1 MSTPDPGVTPA
12 LRARRRLRFFVSGCF
27 ALVFLSASAQA
38 GITFVQFGQVNPGDV
53 VTATEAGGVTTLST
67 AGNADGGGVSIPILI
82 TNFNGT
88 PGVTIPAF
96 ETFVDVHSAAGA
108 LTLGPLNVQQFVGTV
123 QITSGIG
130 GTGTNFLTATF
141 TDSSAPGVVA
151 GITGGTQAQL
161 QATGPPNHLLLT
173 SDFAT
178 LFNPTAMT
186 IGFSNV
192 NPSVSTTDSSF
203 SSFTAQ
209 NAATI
214 SANVFVVPEPA
225 SLALLG
231 IGMTG
236 FVAFRRFFKRT
247 SVA

>member
-1 MSTPDPGVTPA
+1 
-12 LRARRRLRFFVSGCF
+12 
-27 ALVFLSASAQA
+27 LSASAQA
-38 GITFVQFGQVNPGDV
+38 GITFIQYGQVNPGDV
-53 VTATEAGGVTTLST
+53 VTGTESGGSTTLST

-96 ETFVDVHSAAGA
+96 ETYVDVHSSAGA

-130 GTGTNFLTATF
+130 GTGINYLTATF
-141 TDSSAPGVVA
+141 TDASAPGVLA
-151 GITGGTQAQL
+151 GLTGGSQAQL
-161 QATGPPNHLLLT
+161 QVTGPPNNLTLT

-178 LFNPTAMT
+178 LVNPTAVT

-192 NPSVSTTDSSF
+192 SPPVSVTDGSF

-214 SANVFVVPEPA
+214 SANEVVVPEPA

-236 FVAFRRFFKRT
+236 FLAFRRFFKRT